1 MIIVLI
7 IISILSGVTVNELEY
22 HHPYVYMGTQGQGLY
37 FCDPVK
43 LELNKVPDDYLPC
56 NYISAVFCRNQ
67 FILVGT
73 YNGIAILDEDF
84 NLIDKYIPG
93 DYYHRWI
100 TDIAYFKGSY
110 VFSNLYG
117 LIIYARGGFRFI
129 PTPFATSVLLGEDT
143 LWLGTDRGLWYSA
156 DLADFHHSSFFTEC
170 NSDQYLPVTTLDR
183 DSGWFW
189 IGLEDNYSS
198 YSPGGLWLFDSERE
212 SFRMGRN
219 SGLVFNGISAVYP
232 LDDLL
237 LVGTYCK
244 INGLGKGGGLQILSS
259 QGIISWL
266 GLSRIFPLI
275 NDFTYI
281 PSLQQLWIATDQ
293 GVEIVQAGQLVEGQ

>member
-1 MIIVLI
+1 MILVLI

-22 HHPYVYMGTQGQGLY
+22 HRSCVYMGTQGQGLY
-37 FCDPVK
+37 YCDPVNM
-43 LELNKVPDDYLPC
+43 ELNKIPDEHLPC
-56 NYISAVFCRNQ
+56 KYISAVYCRDQ

-73 YNGIAILDEDF
+73 YNGIVILDEDF

-110 VFSNLYG
+110 IFSNLYG
-117 LIIYARGGFRFI
+117 LIKYARGRFTFI
-129 PTPFATSVLLGEDT
+129 PTAFATSVLLGEDT
-143 LWLGTDRGLWYSA
+143 LWLGTDRGLWFST
-156 DLADFHHSSFFTEC
+156 DLAVFHHSAFYTEC
-170 NSDQYLPVTTLDR
+170 NSAQYLPVTDLVR

-189 IGLEDNYSS
+189 IGMEDDYSD
-198 YSPGGLWLFDSERE
+198 YSPGGLWLFDSEWE

-219 SGLVFNGISAVYP
+219 SGLVFNGISALYP

-237 LVGTYCK
+237 LLGTYCK
-244 INGLGKGGGLQILSS
+244 INGLRKGGGLQILSA
-259 QGIISWL
+259 QGIVSWL

-275 NDFTYI
+275 NDFEYI
-281 PSLQQLWIATDQ
+281 PSLGQLWIATDQ